1 MAAQIYAMA
10 KKGNS
15 AYEKIYQ
22 FCKGFVGENGFHL
35 NGDFKRYGYTQFHY
49 RPFTLESSFGFCDA
63 LHEMLLQD
71 HTGEVELFPAVPDEW
86 KKGAIEFRNLRSRGG
101 LLFSA
106 QLRNGNISKLIV
118 TTKLPCGVII
128 NGTTYRLKKGVNKL
142 I

>member
-71 HTGEVELFPAVPDEW
+71 HTGEIEVFPAVPDEW
-86 KKGAIEFRNLRSRGG
+86 KSGAVEFKNLRSRGG
-101 LLFSA
+101 LLVSA
-106 QLRNGNISKLIV
+106 QLKGGTLAKLTV
-118 TTKLPCGVII
+118 TAKTPCDSVI
-128 NGTTYRLKKGVNKL
+128 NGATYHLKKGLNK
-142 I
+142 IV